1 MMSRPS
7 SPLKKGKVKNFF
19 GKKNKNKESSP
30 GSTNSD
36 NVSYTALHDTP
47 ILSNSA
53 KKLDKNGSEFPT
65 IPHLV
70 SDEDDNLNNSYD
82 DESVAAMSDI
92 RERETSLGSHS
103 WNDLENDEEYYKQDY
118 YVNTSA
124 GEKLTVSADVGEAD
138 SEYNISVDVEEETC
152 DEGNNG
158 NIVDNTATPRR
169 DNKKSSTTAAVE
181 SSISSP
187 VTPTNTPGSK
197 VSFYTDE
204 ITTQTPPS
212 LFHKIDAVA
221 TTPNSTDESVP
232 VTPLEEM
239 NTPGGSTNG
248 PKVLKQNKKLR
259 AGRKEL
265 LKIIGSTN
273 KQFREYEV
281 VASRKI
287 LELEERIRSMEKE
300 QQKNDAVIEDGE
312 EKSDVAALAMG
323 NGVAAAV
330 VSDTPHATFVE
341 DKSNEKSGS
350 NETKMVS
357 LEERSDKSSTS
368 PGAVRNLSK
377 ELMEQEQQNSSKGKL
392 ISSLQVRCKTLQHKL
407 SKTQNELDEKRKVWE
422 DEVDMLSDAL
432 EKNNEALDYSVTQLE
447 RLRKWKMEQDL
458 KEEELCLEEK
468 TRKDEE
474 GGKGLDEQESDLK
487 MKSAMKE
494 MELTMTEKEHQIER
508 LEGNIKEKEL
518 DIVQLQTDLDSCFK
532 EIETLKELVNKTAA
546 AKGYE
551 DFQDIVENVRDEAT
565 RSESKATAFN
575 ERISELESELQL
587 KNDEIVQLKM
597 SIEEGQKSFAEMGE
611 SDIEASTPTTD
622 HPDQCNLGVDG
633 KNNQDSSEHSN
644 NSNEPIDNIKSI
656 LALSAANDPGISS
669 PRSSSPGASSTDSR
683 RWSLS
688 FARKLAKEGRQ
699 YAAAV
704 GNANDPDS
712 MVGMI
717 RERDRK
723 ISSLEVTIKTNT
735 LMIEKLKKDVE
746 RMDTE
751 HEEALLHS
759 SQTIKQLEEE
769 NAVYLQQV
777 KGFEKA
783 FMTLNESQQTTILP
797 SLDEPEGSVA
807 SDKDDDE
814 EVASKEE
821 DPEDLTSQNAKLERM
836 LTQLQVENSFQEDQ
850 IEKLKTE
857 LITLRVVSQQEQ
869 ESACDKLRDDNKIM
883 EAQRTALEN
892 QLVEINESA
901 AMLRKSLA
909 QDSTSDAQN
918 QNAVEAGSNPI
929 LVAQVVMLENAN
941 KVLESSVDS
950 LRSDQQ
956 EKLAPLL
963 QRIALL
969 EEEKRIM
976 EEETL
981 TKIQCREQTIS
992 NLEDSLKQATQSRLT
1007 KKKRNSALKLS
1018 QQLRARAT
1026 KAISD

>member
-7 SPLKKGKVKNFF
+7 SASKVKNFF
-19 GKKNKNKESSP
+19 AKKRKNKGSSP
-30 GSTNSD
+30 GSTNSE
-36 NVSYTALHDTP
+36 NVSYAELHDTP
-47 ILSNSA
+47 LLSNAA
-53 KKLDKNGSEFPT
+53 KKLDMNGIGFPT
-65 IPHLV
+65 IPNLV
-70 SDEDDNLNNSYD
+70 SDDDDNLDKSYD

-92 RERETSLGSHS
+92 RERDNSLGSHS
-103 WNDLENDEEYYKQDY
+103 LTDLENDEEYYKQDY
-118 YVNTSA
+118 YTNTSA
-124 GEKLTVSADVGEAD
+124 REELAVAAD
-138 SEYNISVDVEEETC
+138 ISVDFKEETSN
-152 DEGNNG
+152 EGNG
-158 NIVDNTATPRR
+158 NIVDNAATPRR
-169 DNKKSSTTAAVE
+169 DNKKSITA
-181 SSISSP
+181 S

-197 VSFYTDE
+197 ASFYNDE
-204 ITTQTPPS
+204 ITIQTPS
-212 LFHKIDAVA
+212 SFLHNLDAFA
-221 TTPNSTDESVP
+221 TTTPNSTGQSVP
-232 VTPLEEM
+232 ITPLEELI
-239 NTPGGSTNG
+239 TPGGTTNG

-273 KQFREYEV
+273 KQFREYEG
-281 VASRKI
+281 VASRRI

-300 QQKNDAVIEDGE
+300 QKKTSAAVIGDGE
-312 EKSDVAALAMG
+312 EKSDAAALAMD
-323 NGVAAAV
+323 NGVAAAE
-330 VSDTPHATFVE
+330 VSDTVHSKSVE
-341 DKSNEKSGS
+341 DKSNEESGS

-357 LEERSDKSSTS
+357 LEERAEGSLNC
-368 PGAVRNLSK
+368 PGIVRNLSE
-377 ELMEQEQQNSSKGKL
+377 ELMKQEQKSSSKDKR

-407 SKTQNELDEKRKVWE
+407 SKTQKELEEKRNLWE
-422 DEVDMLSDAL
+422 SEVVMLSDAL
-432 EKNNEALDYSVTQLE
+432 EKNNEALGYSVTQLE
-447 RLRKWKMEQDL
+447 RLRKWKMEQDQKDEEL
-458 KEEELCLEEK
+458 RLKEKARKEEEE
-468 TRKDEE
+468 EE
-474 GGKGLDEQESDLK
+474 GLTEPESDPESK
-487 MKSAMKE
+487 AAMRE
-494 MELTMTEKEHQIER
+494 MELTLTEKETQIER
-508 LEGNIKEKEL
+508 LGGSIKEKEL

-551 DFQDIVENVRDEAT
+551 DFQDIVENVKDEAA
-565 RSESKATAFN
+565 RSESNARAFN

-597 SIEEGQKSFAEMGE
+597 SKEEGQKSSAEKGE
-611 SDIEASTPTTD
+611 SFIKASTLTTD
-622 HPDQCNLGVDG
+622 HPDKCNLGVEG
-633 KNNQDSSEHSN
+633 MSNHASSEHSN
-644 NSNEPIDNIKSI
+644 ADEPIDNIKSI
-656 LALSAANDPGISS
+656 LALSPANDPATSS
-669 PRSSSPGASSTDSR
+669 ASPSSPGALPDSR

-712 MVGMI
+712 LVGMI

-723 ISSLEVTIKTNT
+723 ISSLEVTIQTNT

-751 HEEALLHS
+751 HEEALLKS
-759 SQTIKQLEEE
+759 TQTIKQLEEE

-797 SLDEPEGSVA
+797 TLDEPEDRVA
-807 SDKDDDE
+807 SDKDEDE
-814 EVASKEE
+814 DASKE
-821 DPEDLTSQNAKLERM
+821 DVSEDLTIQNSKLERM
-836 LTQLQVENSFQEDQ
+836 LTQLQVESSFQEDQ

-857 LITLRVVSQQEQ
+857 LIRLRVVSQQEQ
-869 ESACDKLRDDNKIM
+869 ETACDKLRDDNKIM

-901 AMLRKSLA
+901 AILRKSLA
-909 QDSTSDAQN
+909 EDMTSDTQN
-918 QNAVEAGSNPI
+918 QNAAESGSNPI

-992 NLEDSLKQATQSRLT
+992 NLEESLKQATQSRLT
-1007 KKKRNSALKLS
+1007 KKKKNSALKLS